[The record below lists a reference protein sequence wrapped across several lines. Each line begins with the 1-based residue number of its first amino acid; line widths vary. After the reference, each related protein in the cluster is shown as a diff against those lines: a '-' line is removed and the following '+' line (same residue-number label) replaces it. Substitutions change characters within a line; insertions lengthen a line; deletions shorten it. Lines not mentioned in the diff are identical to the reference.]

1 MALQAVAVVRKQ
13 VEQTQAGVLVPPA
26 ELGSGSRSSSG
37 GGSHLTDSAD
47 AKIEA
52 ASGPA
57 ALGSTDPQA
66 LLAAPE
72 QGVGPTGPHA
82 LVPAAQLSSSVVG
95 QQAGPGAEGVASPAG
110 ADSPAQA
117 EQGVAVSAT
126 GSATRAEQ
134 GAVHVPAGP
143 VISEELAD
151 LFKSIEDLQE
161 QLLGLERPQ
170 LAPSEHEGQE
180 GAQVRGQAGTS
191 TEPAT
196 GCTAGQE

>member
-1 MALQAVAVVRKQ
+1 MSVQAVAAVRKQ
-13 VEQTQAGVLVPPA
+13 VEQTQNGVLVPPA

-57 ALGSTDPQA
+57 ALASTDPQA

-72 QGVGPTGPHA
+72 QGVGPAGPHPRP
-82 LVPAAQLSSSVVG
+82 PAAVQLSGSGAG
-95 QQAGPGAEGVASPAG
+95 QQAGLGAQGVASPAG
-110 ADSPAQA
+110 AGSPAGA
-117 EQGVAVSAT
+117 EQGVAGASATASAT
-126 GSATRAEQ
+126 GAEQ

-143 VISEELAD
+143 AVSEELAE

-170 LAPSEHEGQE
+170 LAPSEQE
-180 GAQVRGQAGTS
+180 GAQVWGPVGTS
-191 TEPAT
+191 TEPPT